1 MAYVKTDDVHYTG
14 IADAIRSL
22 HDGEE
27 TYTPREMGEY
37 LSTEGTA
44 LKPWNIAKGVT
55 IFGVTGTLSFDNSN
69 WPSDSPVTEDVIDTA
84 VKKYDVRA
92 DVNDKFLL
100 MDDKGNITVGYPLK
114 EIVTNMAFYNGHKLP
129 DIGNANTKFVFRNSS
144 GEYIYYVLEDGCEA
158 YSYFMWSD
166 QYKEYRLTRNQDKAI
181 QWARYKLNSSREW
194 ALDDRSNYFGSSLV
208 FVGDVEIIWIG
219 SDIYAEDNTV
229 LHPAGAYTYER
240 EENDL
245 FTITDYDP
253 ISTEFCARCW
263 LRAAYHTTGEYAGQ
277 VTIDDFVST
286 ASGGYNYI
294 CNIRYC
300 SRDALYYEGEII
312 WQR

>member
-1 MAYVKTDDVHYTG
+1 MAFIKTDSVHYAN
-14 IADAIRSL
+14 IAEAIRSL

-27 TYTPREMGEY
+27 KYTPAEMANY
-37 LSTEGTA
+37 LANEGGA

-55 IFGVTGTLSFDNSN
+55 IFGVTGTLTFDNSN
-69 WPSDSPVTEDVIDTA
+69 WPSDAPVTEDVIDTT

-114 EIVTNMAFYNGHKLP
+114 NIVTNMAFYNGHKLP

-158 YSYFMWSD
+158 YSYFMWSND
-166 QYKEYRLTRNQDKAI
+166 YKEYRLTRSKDSPI
-181 QWARYKLNSSREW
+181 HWARYKLNSNGEW
-194 ALDDRSNYFGSSLV
+194 KLDDRSNYFGSSLV
-208 FVGDVEIIWIG
+208 FVGNVEVIWIG
-219 SDIYAEDNTV
+219 ADIYAEDKTV
-229 LHPAGAYTYER
+229 LHPAAAYTYQKEA
-240 EENDL
+240 NDL
-245 FTITDYDP
+245 FTITYYNP
-253 ISTEFCARCW
+253 TTTEFRARCW

-286 ASGGYNYI
+286 ESGGNNYI

-300 SRDALYYEGEII
+300 TRDALYYNGDVI